1 VPKGEL
7 EQPSPI
13 VKREEWYVGN
23 WPVVLQ
29 VDEVQSVSL
38 QQLRIQWLQL
48 NSADK
53 QWLDI

>member
-23 WPVVLQ
+23 WLVVLQ

-53 QWLDI
+53 QWLDN